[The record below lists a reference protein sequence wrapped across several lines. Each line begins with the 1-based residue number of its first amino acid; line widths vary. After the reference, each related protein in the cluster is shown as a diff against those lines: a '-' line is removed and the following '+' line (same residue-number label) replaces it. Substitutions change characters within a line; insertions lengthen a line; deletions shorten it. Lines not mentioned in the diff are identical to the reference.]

1 MNLHPGA
8 WVSHRAVAAA
18 LTVLLH
24 ALFFAALLHVS
35 TRAVVMGRR
44 IFPSRGCSNFPT
56 RLRSAVVA

>member
-35 TRAVVMGRR
+35 TRAVVIGRR
-44 IFPSRGCSNFPT
+44 IFPSRG
-56 RLRSAVVA
+56 L